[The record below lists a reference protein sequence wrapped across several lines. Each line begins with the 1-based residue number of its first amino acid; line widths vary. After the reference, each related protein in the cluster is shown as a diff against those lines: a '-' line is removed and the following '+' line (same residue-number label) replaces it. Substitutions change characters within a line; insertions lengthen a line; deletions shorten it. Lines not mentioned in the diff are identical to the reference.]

1 MMHANGDPT
10 APEEEDNVTTGT
22 TPTILLFWPTW
33 LCPTPPPALPADADP
48 ATVTVALL
56 TLPNPTATTTTDDD
70 DDDTVARWQQ
80 QWPAC
85 RVITGPAEVQQLLTT
100 HAVGDCPSYV
110 LHRGGRHATSSDG
123 PTPLPLPDNPDDN
136 NTDAATWFARAMDA
150 HEAFDLPAAARG
162 FAHAAA
168 RDPSHRAAWFNLASV
183 LHMGG
188 LPGPAVRCTERV
200 LALDP
205 QDMVAH
211 AFLWALTQVL
221 PHPSPSLLPRLYSLS
236 LY

>member
-1 MMHANGDPT
+1 MIVNV
-10 APEEEDNVTTGT
+10 APEEDADTGN
-22 TPTILLFWPTW
+22 TPTMLLFWPTW
-33 LCPTPPPALPADADP
+33 LCPTPPPALPANADP
-48 ATVTVALL
+48 TTVTVALL
-56 TLPNPTATTTTDDD
+56 TLPNPTATTTD

-110 LHRGGRHATSSDG
+110 LHGRHATSSDG
-123 PTPLPLPDNPDDN
+123 PTPLPLPDNPDDD

-221 PHPSPSLLPRLYSLS
+221 PHPSSSRPSPPPLLS